1 MDWDI
6 DMDDV
11 AEGFA
16 PPTTSIADNT
26 NTGGSI
32 AIPLTTTERDL
43 ESSTLVPNK
52 VHIRGLETLTTDDIK
67 TYVRDHY
74 GPTNRI
80 EWIDD
85 ESANLVFG
93 SESSAQDALKALS
106 AVDIA
111 DVTQLPINETIP
123 AKAVAS
129 KPEANLQIR
138 FAVISDKKA
147 PGAAQRSRFYLFHPE
162 FDPEERMLRE
172 GSRNRYRDR
181 SGDDR
186 YRRNGRVRSQRGR
199 EPSVEIFHASMYD
212 DENTSANRESSS
224 TQSRRRS
231 SSRCSSS
238 RRDKSHTYRNQEK
251 ELFPNRGSGAGR
263 GRRNRSASPI
273 RDVDGDAA
281 MDMEAARVLRPS
293 NRERAS
299 GIKERLVRDNTTK
312 ELFPAKDSSAGKTHM
327 DRVMDGADETTRLM
341 QRNLSV
347 ASNDRGAKK
356 DLFDIRG
363 RAEKHG
369 ADTGFAIKG
378 AAGASVKELFPDRFG
393 GGNMGKELFADKLEG
408 RGRRRQKAED
418 LFS

>member
-6 DMDDV
+6 DMDDI

-16 PPTTSIADNT
+16 PPNVTISDST
-26 NTGGSI
+26 NIRESGT
-32 AIPLTTTERDL
+32 APTTTERDP
-43 ESSTLVPNK
+43 ESPTLVSNK

-67 TYVRDHY
+67 TYVKDHY
-74 GPTNRI
+74 GPMNRV

-106 AVDIA
+106 AIEIA

-123 AKAVAS
+123 AKAVAF
-129 KPEANLQIR
+129 KPDVNLQVR
-138 FAVISDKKA
+138 FAMISDKKA

-162 FDPEERMLRE
+162 FDPEERMRGD

-181 SGDDR
+181 SGDDH
-186 YRRNGRVRSQRGR
+186 YRRNGRGRGR
-199 EPSVEIFHASMYD
+199 RDRESSVEVFHASMYD
-212 DENTSANRESSS
+212 DEDTLADHDSRAAR
-224 TQSRRRS
+224 QRRRS
-231 SSRCSSS
+231 HSRGSSS
-238 RRDKSHTYRNQEK
+238 RGDRSYTSRNQEK
-251 ELFPNRGSGAGR
+251 ELFPGR
-263 GRRNRSASPI
+263 GPAGGRGQRNRSASPK
-273 RDVDGDAA
+273 RDIDGDAA
-281 MDMEAARVLRPS
+281 MDMEAARISRPS

-299 GIKERLVRDNTTK
+299 GIKERLARDNKAK
-312 ELFPAKDSSAGKTHM
+312 ELFPTKGSSAGQTHM
-327 DRVMDGADETTRLM
+327 DRVMDGTDETTRLM

-347 ASNDRGAKK
+347 SNEGGSTK

-363 RAEKHG
+363 RALKQG
-369 ADTGFAIKG
+369 VDTGFTIKG

-393 GGNMGKELFADKLEG
+393 SGNTEKELFADKLEG

>member
-1 MDWDI
+1 MDWDL

-16 PPTTSIADNT
+16 PPTATITDSTNAGVSITASSTTADH
-26 NTGGSI
+26 
-32 AIPLTTTERDL
+32 DL

-67 TYVRDHY
+67 TYVKDHY
-74 GPTNRI
+74 GPTNRV

-106 AVDIA
+106 AVEIA
-111 DVTQLPINETIP
+111 DVTQLPINENIP

-129 KPEANLQIR
+129 KPEVNLQIR
-138 FAVISDKKA
+138 FTVISDKKA

-162 FDPEERMLRE
+162 FDPEERMRRE

-186 YRRNGRVRSQRGR
+186 YRRNGRGRSQRDR
-199 EPSVEIFHASMYD
+199 EPSVEVFHASMYD
-212 DENTSANRESSS
+212 DEDPSVDRGYRTTR
-224 TQSRRRS
+224 QRRRS
-231 SSRCSSS
+231 HSRGSSS
-238 RRDKSHTYRNQEK
+238 RGDQSYTSRNQEK
-251 ELFPNRGSGAGR
+251 ELFPGRGSGAGR
-263 GRRNRSASPI
+263 GQRNRSASPM
-273 RDVDGDAA
+273 RDIDGDAA
-281 MDMEAARVLRPS
+281 MDVEAARVLRPS

-299 GIKERLVRDNTTK
+299 GIRERLTKDNRAK
-312 ELFPAKDSSAGKTHM
+312 ELFPTKSLSAGQTHM
-327 DRVMDGADETTRLM
+327 DRVMDGAEETTRLM
-341 QRNLSV
+341 QRNLSMTYD
-347 ASNDRGAKK
+347 NGAKK

-363 RAEKHG
+363 RAEKQG
-369 ADTGFAIKG
+369 ANPGFAIKG
-378 AAGASVKELFPDRFG
+378 AAGANVKELFPDRFG
-393 GGNMGKELFADKLEG
+393 GGNTGKELFADNLEG

>member
-6 DMDDV
+6 DMDDI

-16 PPTTSIADNT
+16 PPHVTVADSASTIEPGTVPSLTS
-26 NTGGSI
+26 
-32 AIPLTTTERDL
+32 ERDP

-67 TYVRDHY
+67 TYVKDHY
-74 GPTNRI
+74 GLTNRV

-93 SESSAQDALKALS
+93 SDSSAQDALKALS
-106 AVDIA
+106 AVEIA

-123 AKAVAS
+123 AKAIAS
-129 KPEANLQIR
+129 KPDVNLQVR

-162 FDPEERMLRE
+162 FDPEERMRSG

-181 SGDDR
+181 SGDDH
-186 YRRNGRVRSQRGR
+186 YRRNGRGRGQRDR
-199 EPSVEIFHASMYD
+199 ESSVEVFHASMYD
-212 DENTSANRESSS
+212 DEDPSTGRESRAA
-224 TQSRRRS
+224 QQRRRS
-231 SSRCSSS
+231 HSRGSSS
-238 RRDKSHTYRNQEK
+238 RGDRSYTSRNQEK
-251 ELFPNRGSGAGR
+251 ELFPGR
-263 GRRNRSASPI
+263 GITGGRGLRNRSASPK
-273 RDVDGDAA
+273 RDIDGDAA
-281 MDMEAARVLRPS
+281 MDVEAARMLRPS

-299 GIKERLVRDNTTK
+299 SIKERLTRDNKTK
-312 ELFPAKDSSAGKTHM
+312 ELFPTKGSSAGQIHM
-327 DRVMDGADETTRLM
+327 DRVMDSADETTRLM
-341 QRNLSV
+341 QQNLSV
-347 ASNDRGAKK
+347 SNEGGSKH

-363 RAEKHG
+363 RAGKQG
-369 ADTGFAIKG
+369 VNAGFTIKG
-378 AAGASVKELFPDRFG
+378 AAGASVKELFPGRFG
-393 GGNMGKELFADKLEG
+393 SGNTGKELFADKLEG

>member
-6 DMDDV
+6 DMDDI

-16 PPTTSIADNT
+16 PPNVTNADGA
-26 NTGGSI
+26 NTGEPGTAPS
-32 AIPLTTTERDL
+32 TTTERDP

-67 TYVRDHY
+67 TYVKDHY

-93 SESSAQDALKALS
+93 SASSAQEALKALS
-106 AVDIA
+106 AVEIA
-111 DVTQLPINETIP
+111 DVTQLPINESIP

-129 KPEANLQIR
+129 KPEVNLQVR

-162 FDPEERMLRE
+162 FDPEERMRRE

-181 SGDDR
+181 SGDDY
-186 YRRNGRVRSQRGR
+186 YRRNGRGRGQRER
-199 EPSVEIFHASMYD
+199 EPSVEVFHASMYD
-212 DENTSANRESSS
+212 DDDTLPGHDSRAAR
-224 TQSRRRS
+224 QRRRS
-231 SSRCSSS
+231 LSRGSSFRGDRSYTSG
-238 RRDKSHTYRNQEK
+238 NQEK
-251 ELFPNRGSGAGR
+251 ELFPGR
-263 GRRNRSASPI
+263 APGGGRDQRNRSASPK
-273 RDVDGDAA
+273 RDIDGDAA
-281 MDMEAARVLRPS
+281 MGEEAARVLRPS

-299 GIKERLVRDNTTK
+299 GIKEHLARDNKAK
-312 ELFPAKDSSAGKTHM
+312 ELFPTKGSSAGLTHM

-347 ASNDRGAKK
+347 SHEGGSKQ
-356 DLFDIRG
+356 DLFGIRG
-363 RAEKHG
+363 RAGKQG
-369 ADTGFAIKG
+369 VNTGFTIKG

-393 GGNMGKELFADKLEG
+393 SGNTGKELFADKLEG